1 MCTHT
6 HTHIHTHN
14 YGYYST
20 VKKNEIKPSA
30 ERWMDL
36 EIIIVSEI
44 VITESQISYDI
55 TCGIQKKIQLNLFI
69 KQ

>member
-1 MCTHT
+1 MWVDKEDIYMCTHT

-20 VKKNEIKPSA
+20 VKKNEIMPFA

-36 EIIIVSEI
+36 EIIILGEVSHTKTYG
-44 VITESQISYDI
+44 V
-55 TCGIQKKIQLNLFI
+55 
-69 KQ
+69 